1 MASPLHHKV
10 EILISGKILIVL
22 PARANSVAVQSRT
35 AGPAFRGR
43 RPVVTKRRVNP
54 RYNIR

>member
-1 MASPLHHKV
+1 MASPLRYKV

-22 PARANSVAVQSRT
+22 RARANSVAVKSRT

-43 RPVVTKRRVNP
+43 RPVVIKRRVNP
-54 RYNIR
+54 RYNSR